1 MLNPLRWLPGK
12 DIDEFSR
19 ALAHDLAARYS
30 LAMANAAPG
39 KKSEKKLGRALSHVY
54 ARAREFRAARRLGVY
69 GTARLG
75 NSFKWEL
82 KEMGYRPAF
91 IEEVTKGLILNVRGR

>member
-1 MLNPLRWLPGK
+1 MLKALRWLPGK
-12 DIDEFSR
+12 DIDDFSR
-19 ALAHDLAARYS
+19 ALARDLAARYS
-30 LAMANAAPG
+30 LEMANGPQG

-75 NSFKWEL
+75 NAFKWEL
-82 KEMGYRPAF
+82 KEIGYRSAF